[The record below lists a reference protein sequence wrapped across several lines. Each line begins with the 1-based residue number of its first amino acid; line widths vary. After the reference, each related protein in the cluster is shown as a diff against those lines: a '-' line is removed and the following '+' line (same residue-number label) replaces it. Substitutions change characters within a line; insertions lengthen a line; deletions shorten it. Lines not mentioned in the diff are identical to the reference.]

1 MKTREAVRGLP
12 QLETAWKTFDRCSQ
26 GDDDPSRAL
35 HAAVAALGV
44 IAERAGVEGAFASV
58 RERLMRRGTSTL
70 STIIR
75 RGVASGAF
83 QPDSIDWAIEG
94 LPRAIVAG
102 VCARWV
108 FGLVEKRSLRA
119 GTAAE
124 AALEILRPRA
134 FPSAHGALT

>member
-12 QLETAWKTFDRCSQ
+12 QLETAWKTLDRCSQ

-35 HAAVAALGV
+35 HAAVRAIGA
-44 IAERAGVEGAFASV
+44 IAERAGVEGAFATV
-58 RERLMRRGTSTL
+58 RELLMRRGTSTL
-70 STIIR
+70 STIIH

-83 QPDSIDWAIEG
+83 QPESAHWAVDA

-108 FGLVEKRSLRA
+108 FGLVENRSLRA
-119 GTAAE
+119 GTAADS
-124 AALEILRPRA
+124 ALEILRPRA
-134 FPSAHGALT
+134 FPSPHDALT